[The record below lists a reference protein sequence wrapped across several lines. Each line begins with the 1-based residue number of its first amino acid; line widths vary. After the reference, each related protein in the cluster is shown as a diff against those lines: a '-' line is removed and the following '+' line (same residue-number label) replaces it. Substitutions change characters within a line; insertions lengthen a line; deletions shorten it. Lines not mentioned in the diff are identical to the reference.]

1 MKLSRRNF
9 LRAGGVSLALPL
21 FDAALSSRSR
31 GAENAEPPRRL
42 VCICAPLGLHG
53 PNLFPEKAGRDY
65 ESTPYLDVLKDFRDD
80 LTVISGLAHPG
91 VDSGHDSI
99 FSFLTAAQHPERRAG
114 FKNNISLDQ
123 LAAERIGT
131 RTRFPSL
138 TLSAEGF
145 SLAWTRSGA
154 LVPSDVWPATV
165 FARLFLEGK
174 PEEVQKQI
182 RRLQDGRSILDQVG
196 DQARRMQAGLGAA
209 DRDKLDEYFSS
220 VRELEQRLATGE
232 EWSHKPK
239 PKVAAQQPQNAMNAA
254 DLVGKT
260 KLLFDLTHLAFQ
272 TDSTRLITIMLLGT
286 SLVPPIPGVSDGH
299 HNLSHHG
306 QDPGKLD
313 QLRKIELEKMK
324 QLAELLGKLKQSQE
338 AGGSLL
344 DRTSVLFSSNLGNAS
359 SHSCRNLPVIL
370 AGGGFKHGQHLAADS
385 ATQPLSNLY
394 VSLLQRLGLEID
406 EFGTSTGTLTGLE
419 CAG

>member
-1 MKLSRRNF
+1 MKLSRRSF
-9 LRAGGVSLALPL
+9 LRAGGVWLALPL
-21 FDAALSSRSR
+21 FDAVLDRQSR
-31 GAENAEPPRRL
+31 GALNADPPRRL

-53 PNLFPEKAGRDY
+53 PNLFPQQAGRDY
-65 ESTPYLDVLKDFRDD
+65 ESTPYLDLLKDFRDD

-114 FKNNISLDQ
+114 FKNSISLDQ
-123 LAAERIGT
+123 LAAEKIGT
-131 RTRFPSL
+131 QTRFPSL

-145 SLAWTRSGA
+145 SLSWTRSGA
-154 LVPSDVWPATV
+154 LVPSDVWPASV

-196 DQARRMQAGLGAA
+196 DQARRMQAGLGAG

-220 VRELEQRLATGE
+220 VRELEQQLAANE

-239 PKVAAQQPQNAMNAA
+239 PKVEAQQPQNAMNAA

-306 QDPGKLD
+306 QDPGKLE
-313 QLRKIELEKMK
+313 QLRKVELEKMRL
-324 QLAELLGKLKQSQE
+324 LAELLGKLKQSQE

-344 DRTSVLFSSNLGNAS
+344 DRTSVFFSSNLGNAS
-359 SHSCRNLPVIL
+359 SHSCTNLPVIL
-370 AGGGFKHGQHLAADS
+370 AGGGFKHGQHLAADAS
-385 ATQPLSNLY
+385 TPLSNLY
-394 VSLLQRLGLEID
+394 VSLLQRLGLEIG

-419 CAG
+419 VAG

>member
-1 MKLSRRNF
+1 
-9 LRAGGVSLALPL
+9 
-21 FDAALSSRSR
+21 
-31 GAENAEPPRRL
+31 
-42 VCICAPLGLHG
+42 LHA
-53 PNLFPEKAGRDY
+53 PNLIPEKTGRDY
-65 ESTPYLDVLKDFRDD
+65 EATPYLDVLQDFRDD
-80 LTVISGLAHPG
+80 LTVISGLSHPG

-114 FKNNISLDQ
+114 FKNSISLDQ
-123 LAAERIGT
+123 VAAEKIGT
-131 RTRFPSL
+131 QTRFPSL

-145 SLAWTRSGA
+145 SLSWTRSGA
-154 LVPSDVWPATV
+154 LVPSDTWPASV

-174 PEEVQKQI
+174 PDEVQKQI
-182 RRLQDGRSILDQVG
+182 RRLQDGQSILDRVA
-196 DQARRMQAGLGAA
+196 DQAKRMEAGLGAA

-220 VRELEQRLATGE
+220 VRELEQRLALAE

-239 PKVAAQQPQNAMNAA
+239 PKVDVPQPQNATNAA

-260 KLLFDLTHLAFQ
+260 KLLFDLTHLAIQ

-286 SLVPPIPGVSDGH
+286 SLVPPIQGVSDGH

-313 QLRKIELEKMK
+313 QLRIVELEKMK
-324 QLAELLGKLKQSQE
+324 QLADLLRKLKQSQE

-344 DRTSVLFSSNLGNAS
+344 DRTSIFFSSNLGNAS
-359 SHSCRNLPVIL
+359 SHSCKNLPVIL
-370 AGGGFKHGQHLAADS
+370 AGGGFQHGQHLAAE
-385 ATQPLSNLY
+385 ANTPLSNLY

-406 EFGTSTGTLTGLE
+406 EFGTSTGALSGL
-419 CAG
+419 A